1 MPNQNQGHRKK
12 KPTKKESIQ
21 MVIDNFELE
30 MKKYHIK
37 GLVQGGEILAQTI
50 LDFIQDGKD
59 LDYIKGYC
67 ESTLKSS
74 QDGTMEKV
82 VSKEKDIKDIK
93 GE

>member
-1 MPNQNQGHRKK
+1 MPNQNQSRRKK

-21 MVIDNFELE
+21 MVIDNFEAE
-30 MKKYHIK
+30 IKKHHIK
-37 GLVQGGEILAQTI
+37 GLVQGGEIIAQTI
-50 LDFIQDGKD
+50 LDFIKDGKD
-59 LDYIKGYC
+59 LDYIRDYC

-82 VSKEKDIKDIK
+82 INKKKDIK